1 MTSIMAVT
9 AEKKWF
15 VMRVISGQER
25 KIREHLLLEIN
36 RSGLDSVIAQIL
48 VPTEKVYTI
57 KNGKKTIK
65 EKNLFPGYLYL
76 EADEKGM
83 SAEVIQQ
90 LRQVQGNLGFLGGKT
105 PETLRN
111 SEVQKLLGKAD
122 EMLEAGETL
131 AEPFI
136 VNEEVKIIDGPFNDF
151 NGTIEEINTEKKKL
165 KVTVKIFGRKTPVEV
180 GFLQVEK
187 IA

>member
-1 MTSIMAVT
+1 MAN
-9 AEKKWF
+9 EKYWY

-36 RSGLDSVIAQIL
+36 RSGLDIVISTIL

-65 EKNLFPGYLYL
+65 EKNLFPGYLYF
-76 EADEKGM
+76 EADPKGM
-83 SAEVIQQ
+83 TAEVVQQ
-90 LRQVQGNLGFLGGKT
+90 LRQVNGNLGFLGGKQ
-105 PETLRN
+105 PEPLRAA
-111 SEVQKLLGKAD
+111 EVHKLLGTAD
-122 EMLEAGETL
+122 NQLEAGETM
-131 AEPFI
+131 AEPYI
-136 VNEEVKIIDGPFNDF
+136 INEEVKIIDGPFNDF
-151 NGTIEEINTEKKKL
+151 NGTIEEINMEKKKL

-180 GFLQVEK
+180 SFMQVEK

>member
-1 MTSIMAVT
+1 MAVE
-9 AEKKWF
+9 EKKWY

-25 KIREHLLLEIN
+25 KIREHLMLEIS
-36 RSGLDSVIAQIL
+36 RSKMDDIISTVL

-76 EADEKGM
+76 EVDEKRM
-83 SAEVIQQ
+83 SAEIVQQ
-90 LRQVQGNLGFLGGKT
+90 LRQVHGNLGFLGGKN
-105 PETLRN
+105 PESLRLA
-111 SEVQKLLGKAD
+111 EVKKLLGTVD
-122 EMLEAGETL
+122 EMLDSGETM

-136 VNEEVKIIDGPFNDF
+136 INEEVKIVDGPFNDF
-151 NGTIEEINTEKKKL
+151 IGTIEEINSDKKKL

-180 GFLQVEK
+180 SFTQVEK

>member
-1 MTSIMAVT
+1 MAD
-9 AEKKWF
+9 EKLWY

-36 RSGLDSVIAQIL
+36 RAKLDHLITTIL

-65 EKNLFPGYLYL
+65 EKNLFPGYLYFESDPKAMNGEL
-76 EADEKGM
+76 
-83 SAEVIQQ
+83 IQM
-90 LRQVQGNLGFLGGKT
+90 LRQVQGNLGFLGGKN
-105 PETLRN
+105 PEPLRAA
-111 SEVQKLLGKAD
+111 EVHKLLGTAD
-122 EMLEAGETL
+122 NQLEAGETM
-131 AEPFI
+131 AEPYI
-136 VNEEVKIIDGPFNDF
+136 INEEVKIIDGPFNDF
-151 NGTIEEINTEKKKL
+151 NGTIEEINMEKKKL

-180 GFLQVEK
+180 SFMQVEK